1 MLVHWHKKC
10 SLCWKCSCSVYWKKK
25 TRRTKSSSRIPEEEA
40 RNRQE
45 EAIQNTKKVQDSL
58 NDKENQLNEDQRKVD
73 EENLITES
81 FFLDATIR
89 LYKAIYKEDML
100 DIKLANEM
108 LDISKK
114 KCSLA
119 NKYKNAQGAARKA
132 IDKKQEKIL
141 AKFVSG
147 SKKAQRFDRFN
158 ENWWILVILLNAN
171 VGIIA

>member
-1 MLVHWHKKC
+1 M
-10 SLCWKCSCSVYWKKK
+10 
-25 TRRTKSSSRIPEEEA
+25 
-40 RNRQE
+40 
-45 EAIQNTKKVQDSL
+45 
-58 NDKENQLNEDQRKVD
+58 NDKGNQLNEDQRKVD

-81 FFLDATIR
+81 FFLDATKR

-119 NKYKNAQGAARKA
+119 NKYKNPQGAARKA

-158 ENWWILVILLNAN
+158 EN
-171 VGIIA
+171 